1 MFIRQ
6 VVLAMMLVSLA
17 AHSSARANPPG
28 TGKAQTIAATSPAMN
43 LNDKADQDALM
54 AIAND
59 FMVAWQKQ
67 DMSTISDILAPYFLF
82 AGPHG
87 VVPKATTLKALSH
100 CALGTF
106 TLEDFQM
113 RRTSSD
119 SAVLIYKIHRIS
131 SVAVRRIWR
140 TLSTPTPSFVEMGSG
155 LLSSRQREPFRV
167 TKDWQGEP

>member
-67 DMSTISDILAPYFLF
+67 DMSTISDILAPDFLF

-119 SAVLIYKIHRIS
+119 SAVLIYKIHRDLECGGKKDLEDTLNTDAFI
-131 SVAVRRIWR
+131 RRNGKWSII
-140 TLSTPTPSFVEMGSG
+140 
-155 LLSSRQREPFRV
+155 V
-167 TKDWQGEP
+167 TTEGILPGH